1 MRAARE
7 LAPNRLPGE
16 LKAEVKI
23 VPEAA
28 TLLFGH
34 GLGPDSDSGRMRPLQ
49 QAIHRMQV
57 SLEEIFRDYPDRLLI
72 CDRAAIHGEDM
83 KSNKPLPPLGHR
95 HGAALDASFDWGP
108 VRIGDGRRV
117 PPTRKKWVRNG
128 SAGLSS
134 PKISKNN

>member
-34 GLGPDSDSGRMRPLQ
+34 GLGPDSDSGRIRPLQ

-57 SLEEIFRDYPDRLLI
+57 SLEGIFRDYPDRLLI
-72 CDRAAIHGEDM
+72 CGDPWRGHEEQQ
-83 KSNKPLPPLGHR
+83 PLPPLGRR